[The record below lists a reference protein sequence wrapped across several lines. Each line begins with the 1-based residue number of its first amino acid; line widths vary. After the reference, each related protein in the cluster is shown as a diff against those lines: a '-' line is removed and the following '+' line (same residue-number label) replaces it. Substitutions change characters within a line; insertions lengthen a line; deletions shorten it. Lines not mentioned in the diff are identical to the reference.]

1 MPDKILTLLGF
12 ASKAGALRFGA
23 SAATEAVKRGLA
35 KGVFFA
41 EDISEK
47 SRKEITFHCEKH
59 GVGAYRLRKT
69 GMDELSGAVGRKCG
83 IVAVL
88 DDNFNTPLV
97 LYLTSEI

>member
-47 SRKEITFHCEKH
+47 SRMHNMAIIIYISCEYAKLMSFRSLIF
-59 GVGAYRLRKT
+59 V
-69 GMDELSGAVGRKCG
+69 
-83 IVAVL
+83 
-88 DDNFNTPLV
+88 F
-97 LYLTSEI
+97 